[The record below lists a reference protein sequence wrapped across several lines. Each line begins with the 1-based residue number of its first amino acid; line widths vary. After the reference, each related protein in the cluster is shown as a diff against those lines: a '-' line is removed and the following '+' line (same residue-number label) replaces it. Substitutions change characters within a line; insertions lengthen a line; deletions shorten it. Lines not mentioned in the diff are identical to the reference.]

1 MAPVSD
7 SSWMDQWQ
15 MVAGKGDASRLEE
28 MWLSRV
34 EQGVGDGAELLEALK
49 YLRGANK
56 KALAGTLLELAI
68 EEAASGG
75 AWSACRAF
83 AREMLRQGIGDDK
96 MARTKLVEAM
106 RHLGAHSPSLARFL
120 QHFDLLGARKPLEAL
135 EQLETWLMH
144 DVGTVFAMAGRGP
157 GRVVEANPALGMLR
171 LDLEQEK
178 RVPMPIDAASKYL
191 TPLPEGHFL
200 RRRLEDR
207 AGLRAQV
214 LADPQVALVT
224 VLESFGVAMSAP
236 EIKNAMTGLVTE
248 QEWTAWWAKA
258 RKLPRLLA
266 EGSGVKVQYR
276 LAAGDAADG
285 EIRAQF
291 EAAALPGRVELARRH
306 GGRSRELA
314 ELMGRELAAA
324 SAQPDVDPSLAWD
337 GLQLALRLGG
347 ADREVVDGARAE
359 LVRRVGVVPLL
370 DALGDAVQ
378 REQALDLAREV
389 DPEGWSAALPVW
401 LERESHARVLGR
413 LGVWL
418 VERGDT
424 DLVKRFLDQVFM
436 QPQRYPG
443 VFVWACELADDPQ
456 LRVLVD
462 DRLGGTLLVRMV
474 EFSERKEMVPYR
486 ARMRELLSAKG
497 LAARLIAEHLT
508 QDQARRLVQVL
519 EAPGELWELR
529 SWVRRAVLA
538 RFPDLLKAP
547 PSEAIPALIATAER
561 LQEELRRLREKE
573 IPEVLRAI
581 QIAKEEGDLRENFE
595 YHAARAR
602 QELLSA
608 RAAKLQEDLSRLRII
623 DPRTTDCS
631 VVRVG
636 TRVTLRRPTGPG
648 EVQVTILGPYEADP
662 ERGIL
667 SSGSEAAEALLDK
680 DRGTA
685 VTHAGE
691 TWIIASIDPAV

>member
-1 MAPVSD
+1 
-7 SSWMDQWQ
+7 MDQWQ
-15 MVAGKGDASRLEE
+15 MVAGKGDAARLEE
-28 MWLSRV
+28 MWLERL
-34 EQGVGDGAELLEALK
+34 EHGFGDGEELLEALR

-56 KALAGTLLELAI
+56 KAMAGTLLELAV
-68 EEAASGG
+68 EEAAGQG

-83 AREMLRQGIGDDK
+83 AREMLRQAAGDDK
-96 MARTKLVEAM
+96 LARRKLVDAM
-106 RHLGAHSPSLARFL
+106 RHLGSGKPSLARFL
-120 QHFDLLGARKPLEAL
+120 KHFDLPAARKPLESL
-135 EQLETWLMH
+135 DQLETWLAH
-144 DVGTVFAMAGRGP
+144 DVGEVFAMAGRGP

-178 RVPMPIDAASKYL
+178 RVPMPIDAAAKYL

-207 AGLRAQV
+207 AGLRELV
-214 LADPQVALVT
+214 MADPQMAMVMI
-224 VLESFGVAMSAP
+224 LESFGTAMSAP
-236 EIKNAMTGLVTE
+236 EIKAALTGLLTD
-248 QEWTAWWAKA
+248 QEWTSWWTKA

-266 EGSGVKVQYR
+266 EGSGVRVLYR

-291 EAAALPGRVELARRH
+291 EAAELPGRVELARRH

-314 ELMGRELAAA
+314 ELMGRELAEA
-324 SAQPDVDPSLAWD
+324 SAKPDADPSLAWD

-347 ADREVVDGARAE
+347 ADREMVDAARAA
-359 LVRRVGVVPLL
+359 LVKRVGVVPLL
-370 DALGDAVQ
+370 EALGDAVQ
-378 REQALDLAREV
+378 REQALDLALQV

-401 LERESHARVLGR
+401 LEQESHARVLGR
-413 LGVWL
+413 LGTWL
-418 VERGDT
+418 VERGDAA
-424 DLVKRFLDQVFM
+424 LVQRFLDQAFM

-443 VFVWACELADDPQ
+443 VFVWACELTEDPLLGQ
-456 LRVLVD
+456 LVE

-497 LAARLIAEHLT
+497 VAARLIAEHLT

-519 EAPGELWELR
+519 EAPGELWEVR

-538 RFPDLLKAP
+538 RYPDLLKPP

-561 LQEELRRLREKE
+561 LQEELRRLREKD

-623 DPRTTDCS
+623 DPATTDCS

-636 TRVTLRRPTGPG
+636 TRVALRRPTGP
-648 EVQVTILGPYEADP
+648 EQMEITILGPYEADP
-662 ERGIL
+662 ERSIL
-667 SSGSEAAEALLDK
+667 SSGSEAAEAVLDK

-685 VTHAGE
+685 VTFGGE
-691 TWIIASIDPAV
+691 TWIIADIVPAV